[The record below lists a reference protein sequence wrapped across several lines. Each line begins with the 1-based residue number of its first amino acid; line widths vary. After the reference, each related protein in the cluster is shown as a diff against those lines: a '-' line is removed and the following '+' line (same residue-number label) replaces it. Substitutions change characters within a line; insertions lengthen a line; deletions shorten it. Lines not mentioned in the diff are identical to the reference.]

1 MEERPHSREPAPT
14 NVGEIELDAG
24 YRLITEEAGVVPR
37 ETLASLD
44 VVGPDAVEFLQGQ
57 LTNDLERLEPGSA
70 MYAALL
76 DRKAHIV
83 ADCRVL
89 MIDPEQIMLVA
100 EASAIEA
107 LASHLETYRIGR
119 KVEVQDRAGERSVI
133 SVIGP
138 ATRAFLDAPPAGRE
152 DRHLETMLG
161 GVGCR
166 VLGTPNGVDLIHLTD
181 DAEPLRTALVEKGLT
196 EVPEAA
202 AEILRVESG
211 RPRFGL
217 ELDRSVMP
225 AEGGIVERAVDF
237 EKGCYLGQEPVAR
250 LHYKGRPNRLL
261 RGLKLSRP
269 ARFGEVING
278 SGRELGTITT
288 ACVSPAVGPI
298 ALALVRREA
307 EPGATVAV
315 GDDGA
320 SAEVVELPLRTR

>member
-1 MEERPHSREPAPT
+1 MEEKSEQRESVTAS
-14 NVGEIELDAG
+14 VDEIELDAG
-24 YRLITEEAGVVPR
+24 YRLITEEAGVVHR
-37 ETLASLD
+37 DTLASLD
-44 VVGPDAVEFLQGQ
+44 VMGPDAVEFLQGQ
-57 LTNDLERLEPGSA
+57 LTNDLGRLEPGGA

-89 MIDPEQIMLVA
+89 MVSPEEIMLVA
-100 EASAIEA
+100 EADATEA

-119 KVEVQDRAGERSVI
+119 KVEVRDRAGERTVI

-138 ATRAFLDAPPAGRE
+138 ATRSFLDAAPAGRE
-152 DRHLETMLG
+152 DRHLETLLG
-161 GVGCR
+161 GIGCR
-166 VLGTPNGVDLIHLTD
+166 ALGTPDGVDLICARDH
-181 DAEPLRTALVEKGLT
+181 AESLRTALTGMGLT
-196 EVPEAA
+196 EVPETV

-211 RPRFGL
+211 RPRFGF

-250 LHYKGRPNRLL
+250 LYYKGRPNRLL

-269 ARFGEVING
+269 AQFGEAING
-278 SGRELGTITT
+278 SGRELGRIAT
-288 ACVSPAVGPI
+288 ACVSPAIGPV

-307 EPGATVAV
+307 EPGATVKI

-320 SAEVVELPLRTR
+320 SAEVVELPLRAR

>member
-1 MEERPHSREPAPT
+1 
-14 NVGEIELDAG
+14 
-24 YRLITEEAGVVPR
+24 
-37 ETLASLD
+37 
-44 VVGPDAVEFLQGQ
+44 
-57 LTNDLERLEPGSA
+57 
-70 MYAALL
+70 
-76 DRKAHIV
+76 
-83 ADCRVL
+83 
-89 MIDPEQIMLVA
+89 MLVA
-100 EASAIEA
+100 EAGAIEA
-107 LASHLETYRIGR
+107 LASHLENYRIGR
-119 KVEVQDRAGERSVI
+119 KVEVRDRAGERSFI

-166 VLGTPNGVDLIHLTD
+166 VLGTPNGVDLIYLTD
-181 DAEPLRTALVEKGLT
+181 DAEPLRTALAEKGLT

-269 ARFGEVING
+269 AQLGEVING